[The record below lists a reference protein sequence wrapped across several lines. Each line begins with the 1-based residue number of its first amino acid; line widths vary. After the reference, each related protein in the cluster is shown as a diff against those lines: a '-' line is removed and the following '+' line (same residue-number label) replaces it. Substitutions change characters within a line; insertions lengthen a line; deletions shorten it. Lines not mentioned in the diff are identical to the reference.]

1 MSKIK
6 HLTYKHIHTVNLE
19 MVEML
24 KKADYTPEIIMP
36 VAKGGIVPAGL
47 LGQYYPDAL
56 FYMIQ
61 TKSYLGVDKTAESV
75 KVYVPKSIKKDI
87 DKNAKILIV
96 DDIYD
101 TGRTIK
107 EIIKVLKEN
116 GVKNNIATANLY
128 HKEEADGTPDFFSRT
143 VKKNTWIHFPWELKI
158 TE

>member
-19 MVEML
+19 MAEML
-24 KKADYTPEIIMP
+24 KKAEYTPEVIMP

-61 TKSYLGVDKTAESV
+61 TKSYVDNISKPVTIFI
-75 KVYVPKSIKKDI
+75 PKSIKKDI

-101 TGRTIK
+101 TGKTIK

-116 GVKNNIATANLY
+116 GVKNNIATATLY
-128 HKEEADGTPDFFSRT
+128 HKQDAVGTPDFFSRT
-143 VKKNTWIHFPWELKI
+143 VKKGTWINFPWELKI
-158 TE
+158 KE